1 MRTML
6 NFSENGKEYGIDNMF
21 VWMIFGGLDNLVQGD
36 KRFFADKE
44 ELQNNVK
51 YIGDYLNE
59 YGKDAVFQNRWTK
72 PDAKKY
78 LAILSKISK

>member
-1 MRTML
+1 
-6 NFSENGKEYGIDNMF
+6 
-21 VWMIFGGLDNLVQGD
+21 
-36 KRFFADKE
+36 
-44 ELQNNVK
+44 VK

-78 LAILSKISK
+78 LAILAKISK

>member
-6 NFSENGKEYGIDNMF
+6 NFSENGKEHGIDNMSI
-21 VWMIFGGLDNLVQGD
+21 WMIFCGLECLVQGD

-59 YGKDAVFQNRWTK
+59 YGKNAVFQNRWTK

-78 LAILSKISK
+78 LAILSKLSK

>member
-6 NFSENGKEYGIDNMF
+6 NFSENGKEHGIDNMF
-21 VWMIFGGLDNLVQGD
+21 IWMIFVGLEYLVQGD
-36 KRFFADKE
+36 SRFFVDKE

-59 YGKDAVFQNRWTK
+59 YGKGAVFQNRWIE

-78 LAILSKISK
+78 LAILSKLSK